1 MCFKMNI
8 DSDTFLHHK
17 RNIMESQQRAMNLMK
32 STEYSLDYFSSSV
45 LYNVETLKLE
55 KLLFLHLV
63 EIVSEF
69 DISRR
74 AARNLGSSM
83 HSLMRPDVPDTQFS
97 STNDQQRAQRVA
109 QYTVTVKRISR
120 LRDSVSKTI
129 VVSCL
134 KKNQTWSNK
143 SHIYIRVFMR
153 VPFF

>member
-1 MCFKMNI
+1 MCFKMNFN
-8 DSDTFLHHK
+8 TFLHHK
-17 RNIMESQQRAMNLMK
+17 RIIMESQQRAMDLMK
-32 STEYSLDYFSSSV
+32 STEYSLDYFSSFSV
-45 LYNVETLKLE
+45 LCNTLQCGNSKVGETA
-55 KLLFLHLV
+55 FLHLV

-97 STNDQQRAQRVA
+97 STNDQQRAWRVA

-129 VVSCL
+129 VESRL
-134 KKNQTWSNK
+134 KKNQT
-143 SHIYIRVFMR
+143 
-153 VPFF
+153 

>member
-1 MCFKMNI
+1 MCFKINF
-8 DSDTFLHHK
+8 DTFLHHK

-32 STEYSLDYFSSSV
+32 STEYSLEYFSSFSV
-45 LYNVETLKLE
+45 LCV
-55 KLLFLHLV
+55 LLFLHLV

-97 STNDQQRAQRVA
+97 STNDQQRAWRVA

-134 KKNQTWSNK
+134 KKNQTYGLYQTK
-143 SHIYIRVFMR
+143 G
-153 VPFF
+153 P

>member
-1 MCFKMNI
+1 MCFKINF
-8 DSDTFLHHK
+8 DTFLHHK

-32 STEYSLDYFSSSV
+32 STEYSLDCFSSFSV
-45 LYNVETLKLE
+45 LCV
-55 KLLFLHLV
+55 LLFLHLV

-97 STNDQQRAQRVA
+97 STNDQQRAWRVA

-134 KKNQTWSNK
+134 KKNQTYGLYQTK
-143 SHIYIRVFMR
+143 G
-153 VPFF
+153 P